1 MILESDTNEKAK
13 KEIHCSGSGI
23 CIGHVCVNWRD
34 IWSRRDAGAAEQDKS
49 EAQCDDICGAYKW
62 RAYGGNRSYRY
73 LKADCHKQ

>member
-23 CIGHVCVNWRD
+23 YIEYVCVNRLD
-34 IWSRRDAGAAEQDKS
+34 IYSWKESGAAEQDQCK
-49 EAQCDDICGAYKW
+49 AQCDDLCGAYKG

-73 LKADCHKQ
+73 LKAGCHKW